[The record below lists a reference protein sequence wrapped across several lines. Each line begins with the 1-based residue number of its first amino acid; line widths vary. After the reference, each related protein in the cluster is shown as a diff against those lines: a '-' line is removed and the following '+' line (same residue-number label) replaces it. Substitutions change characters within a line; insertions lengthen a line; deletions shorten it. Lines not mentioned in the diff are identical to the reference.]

1 MIENLNLV
9 LLRTT
14 SPVFS
19 QLGYYHNIQINS
31 NWKFGLPK
39 MERNFLSDFRQ
50 LSSSKKTFLK
60 TLLAALLVVHV
71 AKTVVRNTEWRDELS
86 IFKVR
91 ESNGHF
97 WK

>member
-1 MIENLNLV
+1 
-9 LLRTT
+9 
-14 SPVFS
+14 
-19 QLGYYHNIQINS
+19 
-31 NWKFGLPK
+31 

-71 AKTVVRNTEWRDELS
+71 AKTVVRNTDWRDELS

-91 ESNGHF
+91 E
-97 WK
+97 